1 MAANPTTLT
10 RAEKQARTR
19 EHLLDAAAR
28 VFGRRG
34 YHAASLAEIGRE
46 AGHST
51 GAVYSN
57 FSSKEELFLAL
68 ADREVA
74 DRIAEAE
81 AVRDAV
87 SSPEGLGP
95 EVVEQFRSFIA
106 RDPDW
111 PLLFYEFWS
120 YGIRNPS
127 LRKEFDRRR
136 RAVRNAFAEALA
148 TVAAQLDLELRF
160 PAEEL
165 AAALSATL
173 NGLAFERVAD
183 PDSLSDEL
191 AGFSLGA
198 IFEAGC
204 VQPSDDDSEGGNR

>member
-1 MAANPTTLT
+1 MSANPTMLT
-10 RAEKQARTR
+10 RVEKQARTR
-19 EHLLDAAAR
+19 ERLLDAAAR
-28 VFGRRG
+28 VFARRG
-34 YHAASLAEIGRE
+34 FH

-57 FSSKEELFLAL
+57 FSGKEELFLAL

-87 SSPEGLGP
+87 SHPGGLGS
-95 EVVEQFRSFIA
+95 EVVDQFRSFIA

-120 YGIRNPS
+120 YGVRNPR

-136 RAVRNAFAEALA
+136 RAVRGAFAEALEA
-148 TVAAQLDLELRF
+148 VAERSRVELRF

-165 AAALSATL
+165 AAAISAAV

-183 PDSLSDEL
+183 PSALSDEI
-191 AGFSLGA
+191 AGFTIGA
-198 IFEAGC
+198 ILDSARVNAGDGD
-204 VQPSDDDSEGGNR
+204 PGGRGG